1 MTTLIKNG
9 TIITAADTYRA
20 DILVK
25 NGRVSEIGREISKIA
40 NEIIDATGK
49 WVLPGA
55 VDAHTHLGALCDGMA
70 TADDFESATAAAA
83 LGGTTTVIDYAEQ
96 APGGTLFAAL
106 EEWKGKGA
114 GRSVVDYAF
123 HLAICEVNPGV
134 LGEIPAMVDAGVTSF
149 HARLDGW
156 GERYINDGDL
166 LEFFECVRAAG
177 AIACLHAENGEI
189 VRSYLRRLQAEG
201 RTSVRYLPS
210 ARPPEVEAQATA
222 RAISIAEM
230 ARAPIYLSGVSCAHA
245 IEKVKAARDRGQAVY
260 AETSPHFLVLTSDRY
275 EDPDGEK
282 YICIPPLR
290 PSWHADVLW
299 KAISS
304 GDIHAVASDHRAFDY
319 AGQKDLGREDFTRAP
334 RGFAGIQ
341 ERVSL
346 VHSAGVGA
354 GKISP
359 NRLVELVS
367 ASPARIFGLFPRKG
381 TLAVGSDADMILF
394 DPAAEVTLSK
404 ATSVSRSD
412 YTPYEG
418 MGVRGAPWMVL
429 QRGKVIAREHKVTA
443 RAGAGE
449 FLPSARSSL
458 P

>member
-123 HLAICEVNPGV
+123 HLAICEVNPAV

-346 VHSAGVGA
+346 VHSAGVAA